1 MWLKVHFW
9 RHAEL
14 LVIHM
19 QPFLILIHLRKQTH
33 FCKQS
38 RKVGLLRWY
47 SLMPETHFIST
58 TSYIMLYLYP
68 KRMKGYSFIYRGLNH
83 CYPCLIKGLELL
95 HPCFHISLDRP
106 SFCSLLQLHHKKT
119 LKFWRRPWPSRR
131 EQLHTSY
138 SRQRRFFSPLIS
150 MYLPSHATK
159 RVQKFRLLFQW
170 NCISKLQVILVW
182 TYFILGVIFR

>member
-68 KRMKGYSFIYRGLNH
+68 KGMKGYSFIYRGLNH

-95 HPCFHISLDRP
+95 HQCFHISLDRP
-106 SFCSLLQLHHKKT
+106 SFFSSSTSPQKNAKVLTQSGQAEGSFHILQ
-119 LKFWRRPWPSRR
+119 P
-131 EQLHTSY
+131 
-138 SRQRRFFSPLIS
+138 
-150 MYLPSHATK
+150 ATPVFH
-159 RVQKFRLLFQW
+159 RWFLCIFQVMQQKGFRSFVYCF
-170 NCISKLQVILVW
+170 NGIA
-182 TYFILGVIFR
+182 FRNFR